1 MHNMSHGREKFLN
14 IKHVHISRHDEDQ
27 AKERD
32 TTIPTATTTEV
43 LGASLSTYLSGENRR
58 RGRQN
63 TEKHDT
69 DTCQCLEFNDSFND
83 AKSTFYRSRV

>member
-43 LGASLSTYLSGENRR
+43 LVL
-58 RGRQN
+58 
-63 TEKHDT
+63 H
-69 DTCQCLEFNDSFND
+69 CPHICLEKTDEEEGKTQKNMALTLVS
-83 AKSTFYRSRV
+83 V